1 MLKLNPEAKVGLF
14 VILGVVLLVV
24 MSLRVSGVKFGRG
37 KAYEVVVKFDNVAG
51 LDKDAPVMIGG
62 VEIGRVKGILLDN
75 FKAKLIL
82 NIYPEAVIGDDFT
95 AMIKTKGLLGEKYVS
110 LVPGAK
116 DALPLKHGDEIRRT
130 TTYTDPERLVTQ
142 LSEIADDVKDVTRS
156 LSHVLGGQKGEAT
169 LRNIVNNIEST
180 ITNLNKTILTINRA
194 VSKNEEKF
202 GSLVENLEAFSKVLN
217 KSGTRIAEKLET
229 ITVNLDGIINE
240 NRSNLRDTLTNLR
253 DASIKIQDTL
263 DSLQRVAPEFEKT
276 FTSLGSIAEKIDRGE
291 GTIGKLVNDEKTVD
305 VLNETL
311 TSVRDYIAKAE
322 KFKTFV
328 GFRSEFMFDSTEAR
342 NFFSLTLQPTP
353 NKFYFLEIIDNARDR
368 VRYDEQGG
376 IGDLDEIRYSAQIAG
391 KFNDLTVRGGLLESA
406 GGIGI
411 DYALLRDRLKL
422 TFEASDFNKDR
433 NPHLKAGAMYDINRY
448 FFINGGYDDF
458 ISKQGLETVYL
469 GLGIRFEDEDLRDLL
484 INAM

>member
-1 MLKLNPEAKVGLF
+1 MLKLSPEAKVGLF

-37 KAYEVVVKFDNVAG
+37 KAYEVVVKFDNIAG
-51 LDKDAPVMIGG
+51 LDNDAPVMIGG

-82 NIYPEAVIGDDFT
+82 NIHPEAVIGDDFT

-110 LVPGAK
+110 LVPGSK
-116 DALPLKHGDEIRRT
+116 DASPLKHGDEITRT

-142 LSEIADDVKDVTRS
+142 LSEIADDVKDITKS
-156 LSHVLGGQKGEAT
+156 LSYVLGGEKGKST
-169 LRNIVNNIEST
+169 LINIFQNIEST
-180 ITNLNKTILTINRA
+180 IANLNKTILTINKA

-202 GSLVENLEAFSKVLN
+202 SSLVENLEAFSKVLN

-240 NRSNLRDTLTNLR
+240 NRSNLRDSLTNLR
-253 DASIKIQDTL
+253 DASITIQDTL

-291 GTIGKLVNDEKTVD
+291 GTIGKLVNDEKTID

-353 NKFYFLEIIDNARDR
+353 NKFYFLEVIDNARDR

-376 IGDLDEIRYSAQIAG
+376 VGDLDEIRYSAQIAG

-484 INAM
+484 MNAM

>member
-1 MLKLNPEAKVGLF
+1 MLKLSPEAKVGLF

-37 KAYEVVVKFDNVAG
+37 KTYEVVVKFDNIAG

-62 VEIGRVKGILLDN
+62 VEIGRVKDILLDN

-82 NIYPEAVIGDDFT
+82 NIHPEAVIGDDFT
-95 AMIKTKGLLGEKYVS
+95 ATIKTKGLLGEKYVS
-110 LVPGAK
+110 LVPGSE
-116 DALPLKHGDEIRRT
+116 DASPLKHGDEITRT

-142 LSEIADDVKDVTRS
+142 LSEIADDVKGVTRS
-156 LSHVLGGQKGEAT
+156 LSQVLGGEKGEET
-169 LRNIVNNIEST
+169 LKNIFQNIET
-180 ITNLNKTILTINRA
+180 TTTNLNDTIMSINKA

-217 KSGTRIAEKLET
+217 KSGTQVAEKLET
-229 ITVNLDGIINE
+229 ITVNLDAVINE
-240 NRSNLRDTLTNLR
+240 NRLNLRDSLANLR

-263 DSLQRVAPEFEKT
+263 DSLQKVAPEFEKT

-291 GTIGKLVNDEKTVD
+291 GTIGKLVNDEETVN

-311 TSVRDYIAKAE
+311 TGLNNFVAKTE

-328 GFRSEFMFDSTEAR
+328 GFRSEFMFESTEVR

-353 NKFYFLEIIDNARDR
+353 NKFYFLEVIDNARDR
-368 VRYDEQGG
+368 VRFDEQSGV
-376 IGDLDEIRYSAQIAG
+376 GDLDEIRYSAQIAG
-391 KFNDLTVRGGLLESA
+391 KFDDLTVRGGLLESA

-411 DYALLRDRLKL
+411 DYSLLRGRLKI
-422 TFEASDFNKDR
+422 TFEASDFNENR
-433 NPHLKAGAMYDINRY
+433 GPHLKAGATYDVNRY

-458 ISKQGLETVYL
+458 ISEQGLESAYL

>member
-1 MLKLNPEAKVGLF
+1 MLKLSPEAKVGLF

-37 KAYEVVVKFDNVAG
+37 KTYEVVVKFDNVAG
-51 LDKDAPVMIGG
+51 LDEDAPVMIGG
-62 VEIGRVKGILLDN
+62 VEIGRVKDILLDN

-82 NIYPEAVIGDDFT
+82 NIHPEAVIGDDFT

-110 LVPGAK
+110 LVPGSE
-116 DALPLKHGDEIRRT
+116 DASPLKHGDEITRT

-142 LSEIADDVKDVTRS
+142 LSEIADDVKVVTRS
-156 LSHVLGGQKGEAT
+156 LSQVLGGEKGEET
-169 LRNIVNNIEST
+169 LKNIFQNIEST

-217 KSGTRIAEKLET
+217 KSGTQVAEKLET
-229 ITVNLDGIINE
+229 ITVNLDGVINE
-240 NRSNLRDTLTNLR
+240 NRLNLRDILANLR

-263 DSLQRVAPEFEKT
+263 DSLQKVAPELEKT

-291 GTIGKLVNDEKTVD
+291 GTIGKLVNDEETVD

-311 TSVRDYIAKAE
+311 TGLNNFIAKTE

-328 GFRSEFMFDSTEAR
+328 GFRSEFMFESTEVR

-353 NKFYFLEIIDNARDR
+353 NKFYFLEVIDNARDR
-368 VRYDEQGG
+368 VRFDEQSGV
-376 IGDLDEIRYSAQIAG
+376 GDLDEVRYSAQIAG
-391 KFNDLTVRGGLLESA
+391 KFDDLTVRGGLLESA

-411 DYALLRDRLKL
+411 DYSLLSGRLKI
-422 TFEASDFNKDR
+422 TFEASDFNENR
-433 NPHLKAGAMYDINRY
+433 GPHLKAGAKYDVNRY

-458 ISKQGLETVYL
+458 ISEQGLESVYL